1 MRKKS
6 IDDFLTN
13 EANVIDENNIMLDA
27 IGYFNVH
34 DLE

>member
-1 MRKKS
+1 VKIFVGK
-6 IDDFLTN
+6 
-13 EANVIDENNIMLDA
+13 ANVIDENYIMLDA

>member
-1 MRKKS
+1 MKKKS

-13 EANVIDENNIMLDA
+13 EANFIDEKYIMLDA